1 MSISPITA
9 LTSPRAI
16 QTCSTARA
24 AFQLLARLGIPGFA
38 LFTKSTYARGVA
50 SEGLLLLL
58 LLLVVVFKH
67 REFVVYDVHRAG
79 IC

>member
-1 MSISPITA
+1 MTLFPITA

-24 AFQLLARLGIPGFA
+24 SFQLLAWLGIPGFA

-50 SEGLLLLL
+50 SEVLL
-58 LLLVVVFKH
+58 LLLVAVFEHGK
-67 REFVVYDVHRAG
+67 FVVYDIHRAG
-79 IC
+79 NF